1 MSENFYTANFA
12 RNIFSGGITWIH
24 NHNIY
29 IYVYISMYQVF
40 YAFFTSASGDGVRPK
55 KPHETHNLCS
65 VTINIENFHF
75 LTEFSFIYE

>member
-1 MSENFYTANFA
+1 
-12 RNIFSGGITWIH
+12 
-24 NHNIY
+24 
-29 IYVYISMYQVF
+29 MYQVF

-75 LTEFSFIYE
+75 LTAFSFIYE